1 MLRYM
6 NLRVHTSKA
15 LKFLK
20 CKFNENIENAWNG
33 HVLHVRMQC
42 CSGLQHVSAS
52 EVVAILGIVPPE
64 NK

>member
-1 MLRYM
+1 M

-20 CKFNENIENAWNG
+20 CKLNENMENAWDS
-33 HVLHVRMQC
+33 HALHVRMQC
-42 CSGLQHVSAS
+42 CSGPQHVSAS
-52 EVVAILGIVPPE
+52 EVVAISGIVPAE